1 MYWILL
7 RQLGVGVGV
16 CPPPYT
22 LGITQYAGDSLLNLM
37 LLGPQHI
44 DKGSSEVVCG
54 CDMVEQSSSPA
65 LLGNL

>member
-7 RQLGVGVGV
+7 RQLESESA
-16 CPPPYT
+16 CAPPQYT
-22 LGITQYAGDSLLNLM
+22 LGITWYAGDYLLNLV

-44 DKGSSEVVCG
+44 DKDFSEVVCG